1 MERKITCLLFAFLL
15 MSTVVDAQTEGVYAT
30 ASKEK
35 RLIEVHK
42 GPYVATDIGYNLA
55 LVSDFYG
62 LSSGFMNSISVGYD
76 ISDILSAEAG
86 FGSFFISAD
95 NSTGYS
101 YGYGYNSNGDLVYF
115 DAAKCKSEFEGV
127 AIDAGRCAD
136 LFPQYISNDL
146 SVKLIFMSVK
156 FAFLSTDRMFA
167 YIKGGGGFALLSPDK
182 NYKSDGSELKMNSSS
197 PTFDG
202 GGGVEYYTNLR
213 HFSVALEAR
222 AYYFMGIGTLILN
235 LQPSLKYTF

>member
-1 MERKITCLLFAFLL
+1 MERKIIYLLFAFLL
-15 MSTVVDAQTEGVYAT
+15 LSTVVDAQTEGVSTT
-30 ASKEK
+30 ASKGK
-35 RLIEVHK
+35 GFIEVHK

-55 LVSDFYG
+55 LFSDIYG

-76 ISDILSAEAG
+76 ILDILSVEAG

-95 NSTGYS
+95 NSTGYA
-101 YGYGYNSNGDLVYF
+101 YGYGYNSNGELVYF
-115 DAAKCKSEFEGV
+115 DAAKCKSEFEG
-127 AIDAGRCAD
+127 ATIDVGKCAD
-136 LFPQYISNDL
+136 LFPKYLSNDI
-146 SVKLIFMSVK
+146 SVKLFFMSAK
-156 FAFLSTDRMFA
+156 FAFLSTERIFA
-167 YIKGGGGFALLSPDK
+167 YVRGGGGFALLSPDR

-197 PTFDG
+197 LAFDG
-202 GGGVEYYTNLR
+202 GCGVEYYTNLR